1 MIAPTYRPLLR
12 SGAVALSGAQHMLA
26 SAPQL
31 PVAVA
36 DDGLTV
42 FALLAVAGASGHAM
56 GKTPVGKALSGPV
69 CAMAFMF
76 ALAASGVLPPATP
89 VVSLAQ
95 ITCVRLATP
104 LLLFSADL
112 RAVGRRAGRLLPSF
126 LLGTAGTMTGALLA
140 YRVMRAPLLAAF
152 GADAAKACAALAAKN
167 VGGGLNF
174 VAVAAALQLSPVAFA
189 AALAIDN
196 VMALIYFPA
205 CAWLGRR
212 ERDPCDERDDDCE
225 IPVNGPR
232 ESSVAVA
239 PATTTTEASRRDQR
253 VGAQSAALA
262 TALCIAAAS
271 RAMAAQM
278 GAAGFDLPLATML
291 AVGGATV
298 APRLLGSLSGVATEL
313 GTVCIFLFFA
323 SAGWTGGALG
333 SALLAGAH
341 APPPHPG
348 RTPGCPQPSRAHA
361 PPPHPG
367 RTPGCPQPSRA
378 HAPPPHPGRT
388 PGCPQPSRAPEAQP
402 ACSLSARSAG
412 ATGSTAH
419 ALPPHAVV
427 AGGPPLL
434 GFLTILYATHLSVV
448 IGLGTAA
455 RGALATTRWGA
466 ELAMRCLTLP
476 QLLIASNANIG
487 GPATASALAMG
498 SRWPSLISPSLLVG
512 NAGYAIATP
521 LAILL
526 YALIR

>member
-348 RTPGCPQPSRAHA
+348 RTPGCPQPSRA
-361 PPPHPG
+361 
-367 RTPGCPQPSRA
+367 
-378 HAPPPHPGRT
+378 
-388 PGCPQPSRAPEAQP
+388 PEAQP